1 MSHDLHLALQ
11 AKNDGIKTIR
21 CRKKAL
27 KSSVGL
33 YNYFFS
39 EKEFLSKLK
48 SICLNLTHKL
58 KSNKNSVSVVLFF
71 THKDTLIFLFS
82 IKTH

>member
-11 AKNDGIKTIR
+11 AKNDGIKTIK
-21 CRKKAL
+21 CRKKVYKSFLWLDTYSL
-27 KSSVGL
+27 K
-33 YNYFFS
+33 YKF
-39 EKEFLSKLK
+39 ESKLK
-48 SICLNLTHKL
+48 SIYLNLTYKL
-58 KSNKNSVSVVLFF
+58 KCNINSVSVVLFF

>member
-11 AKNDGIKTIR
+11 AKNDGIKTIK
-21 CRKKAL
+21 CRKKVYKSFLCLDTYSL
-27 KSSVGL
+27 K
-33 YNYFFS
+33 YKFT
-39 EKEFLSKLK
+39 SKLK
-48 SICLNLTHKL
+48 SIYLNLTYKL
-58 KSNKNSVSVVLFF
+58 KCNKNSVSVVLFF